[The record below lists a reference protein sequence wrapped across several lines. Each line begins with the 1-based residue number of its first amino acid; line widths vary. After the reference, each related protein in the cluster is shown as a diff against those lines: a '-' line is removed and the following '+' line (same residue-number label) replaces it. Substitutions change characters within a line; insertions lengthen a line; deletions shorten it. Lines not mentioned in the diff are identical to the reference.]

1 MPTELLIT
9 NIGLAIS
16 FVVSLSLGVVAFVR
30 RIKGDS
36 TNIVFLWMSLGMAL
50 WAVSYGLGINLSD
63 PILSRNLFMV
73 GVLSSLFTVIFNAHL
88 IVVMAGRF
96 ASQKRILIALY
107 SISGA
112 IVIFYALFP
121 NTLLLASHPKLYLAN
136 FLVLGDFYF
145 IQDYYFFFC
154 VLYLLF
160 CTFEA
165 YHRGDYRLRNK
176 LKYFI
181 VAIIY
186 GYGLAL
192 LPELLLYDIN
202 VDPLLACLSG
212 FYTVPIAYGIIKYD
226 TLDLNIVAKRALG
239 YAVSIAGVTL
249 FILFIGY
256 ANDTVVAFIPTF
268 PRWLL
273 PLFSG
278 ALAVGVGVIVWKKIK
293 EVDVLKYQFIDV
305 VTHKFRTPLTH
316 IRWSVDNLRTAT
328 TPEERNKSLD
338 DIGEAHSKLYQLTD
352 LLVGLSASDDSQF
365 LYNYLPENIQ
375 VVIKKTLRAVE
386 GRIQEKNVIIENKV
400 ADNLPLVSM
409 DQSRIQFALQMVL
422 ENAITYSPV
431 GGSVIISAEVKH
443 DTLVMS
449 VKDSGIGVSKE
460 DMARLFSKF
469 FRSSSALRTHTE
481 GLGIGL
487 YLSHDILRRHGGDL
501 WAESQGVGK
510 GTTFFFKLPLAK

>member
-1 MPTELLIT
+1 M
-9 NIGLAIS
+9 
-16 FVVSLSLGVVAFVR
+16 
-30 RIKGDS
+30 
-36 TNIVFLWMSLGMAL
+36 
-50 WAVSYGLGINLSD
+50 
-63 PILSRNLFMV
+63 RN
-73 GVLSSLFTVIFNAHL
+73 
-88 IVVMAGRF
+88 R
-96 ASQKRILIALY
+96 
-107 SISGA
+107 
-112 IVIFYALFP
+112 
-121 NTLLLASHPKLYLAN
+121 
-136 FLVLGDFYF
+136 
-145 IQDYYFFFC
+145 
-154 VLYLLF
+154 
-160 CTFEA
+160 
-165 YHRGDYRLRNK
+165 

-181 VAIIY
+181 VAIVY

-226 TLDLNIVAKRALG
+226 TFDLNIVAKRALG
-239 YAVSIAGVTL
+239 YALGIAAVTL

-256 ANDTVVAFIPTF
+256 ANDTIDASIPTF

-273 PLFSG
+273 PLLSG
-278 ALAVGVGVIVWKKIK
+278 GVAVGLGVVVWKKIK

-328 TPEERNKSLD
+328 TEEEKNKSLD

-365 LYNYLPENIQ
+365 LYNYAPGNIQ
-375 VVIKKTLRAVE
+375 TVIKKTITTVE
-386 GRIQEKNVIIENKV
+386 SRVQEKKVIIENKV
-400 ADNLPLVSM
+400 ADNMPNVSM

-422 ENAITYSPV
+422 ENAITYSSE
-431 GGSVIISAEVKH
+431 GGSIIISAEAKRDV
-443 DTLVMS
+443 LILS

-469 FRSSSALRTHTE
+469 FRSTNASRAHTE

-487 YLSHDILRRHGGDL
+487 YLSHDILKRHGGNL
-501 WAESQGVGK
+501 WAESEGVGK
-510 GTTFFFKLPLAK
+510 GTTFFFKLPLFNNEKKA